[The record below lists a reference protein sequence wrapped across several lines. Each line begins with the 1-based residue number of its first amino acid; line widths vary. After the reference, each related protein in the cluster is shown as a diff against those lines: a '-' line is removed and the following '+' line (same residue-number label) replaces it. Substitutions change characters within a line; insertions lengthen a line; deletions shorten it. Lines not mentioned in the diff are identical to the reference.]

1 MQSFKKMMNYL
12 KRAVLFL
19 ILLFSPTL
27 FSQTAPPLGLVSS
40 YVLYTSVGAV
50 TNVGLSQVTGDFG
63 TNSGAVSG
71 FGNVNGQMHISDAT
85 TTQCAIDLGI
95 AYTNLSGQIPGATL
109 GLVLGAGQTLLP
121 DVYLVPGAASLL
133 GPLTLDACGD
143 PNAIF
148 VFQIN
153 GAFAAAAGSEVVLI
167 NGAQACNVFWRV
179 SGQMS
184 MATNTSFKGT
194 IIADGAIPLAT
205 GVQLEG
211 RAFTITG
218 AISVNFLTAGIP
230 LDCSNLLTGPVSP
243 NIGALECFALIA
255 SNGTVTN
262 TGTTNIVGDIGT
274 NSIAPFLG
282 FNPVGVTGVIHS
294 LPDPTTAIASA
305 DLTTLHGEL
314 NGLPTD
320 IVLLYPA
327 LFGNSQVLTPHVYVM
342 NAAVTLTD
350 TIFLDARGVADAV
363 FVIRILGA
371 LTTNSNPQ
379 VVLVGGAL
387 AKNVFWQVEDAVTL
401 SGSGNFKGI
410 IVANNGDLVINSG
423 VVLNGRVLSING
435 DITTTNVNI
444 TGTNTAAAASSLPT
458 LCVNTT
464 LTDITHAT
472 TGATGIGIAT
482 GLPPGVAVTWSGNT
496 ITISGTPAPP
506 QGTYNYSIPLIGGCG
521 SVNATGTII
530 VNDAAGT
537 PTNTVTIASSMP
549 TTCIDTKITNITHTT
564 TGASGIGSVI
574 GLPAGVIASWSAN
587 TITISGRPSVS
598 GTFNYIIQLN
608 GGCGSVNATGTIT
621 VTGVIP
627 MAVNILSMAPTTC
640 INTPFSFS
648 AYTTSGATG
657 VGFSTGLPPGVIATW
672 STDTITISGT
682 PSSGGTFNYRIEL
695 VGGCGCVS
703 ATGTIIVS
711 VIAGPVADITTASTS
726 ICPGVLSTLS
736 GNVTATGAWT
746 LTLSDGQTTTGS
758 GNGVWSLVVAPT
770 TTTIYTISSLV
781 DASPCASQSSD
792 SVTLTLPLQGANISN
807 DNDSSSCLVNQADWV
822 HFYHVSGR
830 LIASVNSNGQ
840 NLGNVSVTSYV
851 DVTNQII
858 PPCSSPSSPYSTVVM
873 QRHWVVT
880 PSIQPVTPVLVRL
893 PFNDSELTTLSTL
906 SNSNLDS
913 TDGVNT
919 IADIKLSKYSGP
931 LNVDN
936 IFSNNCVSAGG
947 NEGTTIHTQ
956 SASGITTTY
965 SAVTAAQFTDFSI
978 PGFSELWLHGSS
990 INSPLPIELL
1000 SFTALVKNEH
1010 VELNWV
1016 TASEINNDY
1025 FDIERSVDG
1034 INFTSISTINGAGN
1048 STQNLFYSM
1057 VDLAPLNGMSYYRL
1071 KQTDYDGATS
1081 YSSLEVVEFIKINNI
1096 IFDIY
1101 PNPFSGQTIFRTTE
1115 KLDDAELVI
1124 YNSTGNIVKQIQN
1137 ISGQT
1142 CVLHCEDLSRGFYF
1156 ISLVQN
1162 NTILATDK
1170 IVIRN

>member
-1 MQSFKKMMNYL
+1 MQSIKKMTNSL
-12 KRAVLFL
+12 KPPFLF
-19 ILLFSPTL
+19 ILLVFSPTL

-71 FGNVNGQMHISDAT
+71 FGNVNGQMHISDAI

-95 AYTNLSGQIPGATL
+95 AYTNLSGQIPGETL
-109 GLVLGAGQTLLP
+109 GLVLGSGQTLLP
-121 DVYLVPGAASLL
+121 DVYLVPGASSLL
-133 GPLTLDACGD
+133 GAITLDACGD
-143 PNAIF
+143 PNAVF
-148 VFQIN
+148 VFQMN
-153 GAFAAAAGSEVVLI
+153 GAFSAAAGSEVVLI

-179 SGQMS
+179 NGQIS

-194 IIADGAIPLAT
+194 IIGDGAIPLAV
-205 GVQLEG
+205 GVQIEG
-211 RAFTITG
+211 RALTVSG
-218 AISVNFLTAGIP
+218 AISVSSFIGSVP
-230 LDCSNLLTGPVSP
+230 LECSSLLTGPGSP
-243 NIGALECFALIA
+243 NIGNVECFALLA
-255 SNGTVTN
+255 TNGTVTN
-262 TGTTNIVGDIGT
+262 TGTTNIVGDAGT
-274 NSIAPFLG
+274 NCMAPFSG
-282 FNPVGVTGVIHS
+282 FNPLSVTGLIHS
-294 LPDPTTAIASA
+294 TPDPATILASLDLIA
-305 DLTTLHGEL
+305 LHANL
-314 NGLPTD
+314 NALPTD
-320 IVLLYPA
+320 ILLLYPV

-350 TIFLDARGVADAV
+350 TVFLDARGVADAV

-387 AKNVFWQVEDAVTL
+387 AKNVFWQVDGAVTL
-401 SGSGNFKGI
+401 SGIGNFNGI
-410 IVANNGDLVINSG
+410 IVANNSGIVISGG
-423 VVLNGRVLSING
+423 VVVNGRVLSING
-435 DITTTNVNI
+435 DITTVNVNI
-444 TGTNTAAAASSLPT
+444 TGTNTVAAASSLPT

-472 TGATGIGIAT
+472 TGATGIGIAW
-482 GLPPGVAVTWSGNT
+482 GLPAGVTATWSSNT
-496 ITISGTPAPP
+496 ISLSGTPSS
-506 QGTYNYSIPLIGGCG
+506 QGTFNYSIPLTGGCG

-598 GTFNYIIQLN
+598 GTFNYIIPLN

-627 MAVNILSMAPTTC
+627 MAVNILATAPTIC
-640 INTPFSFS
+640 INTPFTYS
-648 AYTTSGATG
+648 AHTTSGATG
-657 VGFSTGLPPGVIATW
+657 IGFSTGLPPGVIATW
-672 STDTITISGT
+672 SADTITISGT
-682 PSSGGTFNYRIEL
+682 PSSGGIFNYRIEL

-711 VIAGPVADITTASTS
+711 VTPGPDANITTASTS
-726 ICPGVLSTLS
+726 ICHGVLSTLS

-746 LTLSDGQTTTGS
+746 LTLSDGQTTTGF
-758 GNGVWSLVVAPT
+758 GNGAWSLVVAPT
-770 TTTIYTISSLV
+770 ITTIYTISSLV
-781 DASPCASQSSD
+781 DASPCASQSSG
-792 SVTLTLPLQGANISN
+792 SVTLTLPLQGTNISN
-807 DNDSSSCLVNQADWV
+807 DNESASCIVNQAGWI
-822 HFYHVSGR
+822 HFYHISGR

-840 NLGNVSVTSYV
+840 NLGNVSVTSYL
-851 DVTNQII
+851 DVTNQMI
-858 PPCSSPSSPYSTVVM
+858 PPCSSPSSPYSTVVL
-873 QRHWVVT
+873 QRHWVIT
-880 PSIQPVTPVLVRL
+880 PSIQPVIPVLVRL
-893 PFNDSELTTLSTL
+893 PFKDAELTTLSIL
-906 SNSNLDS
+906 SNSNIES
-913 TDGVNT
+913 TDDVNT

-936 IFSNNCVSAGG
+936 IFSNNCLSAGG

-956 SASGITTTY
+956 AASGLTTTY
-965 SAVTAAQFTDFSI
+965 SVVTAAQFTDFSI

-1000 SFTALVKNEH
+1000 SFTAVVKNEN

-1025 FDIERSVDG
+1025 FTIERSIDG
-1034 INFTSISTINGAGN
+1034 INFTSISTINGAGH
-1048 STQNLFYSM
+1048 STQTLFYAM
-1057 VDLAPLNGMSYYRL
+1057 VDIAPLSGISYYRL
-1071 KQTDYDGATS
+1071 KQTDYDGETS
-1081 YSSLEVVEFIKINNI
+1081 YSSIEAVEFSKIDTI
-1096 IFDIY
+1096 IFEIY

-1124 YNSTGNIVKQIQN
+1124 YNATGNIVKQIQN
-1137 ISGQT
+1137 ISDQT
-1142 CVLHCEDLSRGFYF
+1142 CVLHCEDLSTGLYF

-1162 NTILATDK
+1162 NTVLATDK
-1170 IVIRN
+1170 ILIKN